1 MSGKVTVYDIAREC
15 GISPS
20 TISRVLND
28 SIMVRDERRKLVL
41 DTARRLGYE
50 KRTIRKQ
57 EGRAILNIKL
67 FLPVTRNTFVHMFYD
82 VAELVDGIHQGFGEV
97 KVNIIV
103 RLNRGEN
110 ESFANYRMKDVHGCI
125 FAFTEPFERLLSQI
139 ADRKIAALML
149 NRERQGLNYVK
160 YDEEA
165 CMTALLEQIIEK
177 RGNTR
182 GQRIKLCFI
191 GFTQVPYINSGRKNG
206 LARGCRRYGLDFD
219 AQRDVF
225 DFSSVKDIPVDFL
238 RQLKARGY
246 NTIMCFNDLVALS
259 IYQSALG
266 AGFSFP
272 RDFSLT
278 GFDDS
283 PAQELLPQRIDTIRF
298 NVEHLG
304 REAGQWLKRQIIER
318 IDEPIRRDLVG
329 EYVEGVTI

>member
-1 MSGKVTVYDIAREC
+1 MTKRVTVYDIAKEC
-15 GISPS
+15 GISAS

-28 SIMVRDERRKLVL
+28 SIMVRDERKKLVL
-41 DTARRLGYE
+41 DTARRLGYQ

-57 EGRAILNIKL
+57 ESRAILNIKL

-82 VAELVDGIHQGFGEV
+82 VAELVDGIHQGFGDV

-110 ESFANYRMKDVHGCI
+110 EAFANYKLKDIHGCI
-125 FAFTEPFERLLSQI
+125 FAFTEPYDRLMSQI
-139 ADRKIAALML
+139 EERKISALML
-149 NRERQGLNYVK
+149 NRERQGLNFVK

-165 CMTALLEQIIEK
+165 CMTELLEQIIEK
-177 RGNTR
+177 RGNAR
-182 GQRIKLCFI
+182 SERIQPCFI
-191 GFTQVPYINSGRKNG
+191 GFTQVPYINSGRKDG

-219 AQRDVF
+219 VHRDVF
-225 DFSSVKDIPVDFL
+225 DFNSVKDIPGDFL
-238 RQLKARGY
+238 KQLHEKGY
-246 NTIMCFNDLVALS
+246 NTIMCFNDLVAMS
-259 IYQSALG
+259 IYQSAIATG
-266 AGFSFP
+266 YSFP

-304 REAGQWLKRQIIER
+304 REAGQWLKKQIIDRMDVR
-318 IDEPIRRDLVG
+318 IEKNLVG
-329 EYVEGVTI
+329 EYVEGKTI